1 MFRGTRMPVQALLDY
16 PEAGG
21 TIDDLPD
28 DGEKVELLRAI
39 RSILVTVTTS
49 PGPMALSIFDSSR
62 RSARA
67 PVTFSG
73 YICVHPALRHCSS
86 CVASVCR

>member
-1 MFRGTRMPVQALLDY
+1 MPVPALLLY
-16 PEAGG
+16 PETGG

-49 PGPMALSIFDSSR
+49 PGPMALSIFNSSR

-67 PVTFSG
+67 PVTFSR
-73 YICVHPALRHCSS
+73 YICVHPTAQAAHR
-86 CVASVCR
+86 ASAPRC